1 MSKIAI
7 IGSGMAGFG
16 AAYRLHETKVPAVMY
31 EKKNHYGG
39 HTASHRFDSGFTLD
53 EGPHISF
60 TKNQHVKDL
69 LANNV
74 RGEYF
79 ESKAYVNNYWQGRW
93 IRHPAQCNLFGL
105 PTDLVVSIIE
115 DFIKVRGE
123 SAESIRN
130 YQDWLYTCFG
140 KTFADTFPANYTVKY
155 HTTTA
160 DNMSTDWVAP
170 RIYRPELSEVLQG
183 ALSPS
188 PPNVHYITE
197 FRYPKHGG
205 FAAYLAE
212 FSRQMEL
219 RLEHELSELDP
230 REKTLRFAN
239 GKIESYDH
247 LISSMP
253 LTELIPRI
261 KGVPANVLAAAGKLA
276 CTEGLIITLGIDRAD
291 LTDAHWTYFYDLDF
305 TITRLST
312 PHMQSPNNVP
322 PGCGAFQIEVY
333 FSKKYRPLERPAQ
346 EYVER
351 VKGDLLRCG
360 LLRDTDQVIFE
371 NVLHIPYAQVIFDLE
386 RADAL
391 KIVHAYLDELGIAYC
406 GRYGLWEYIWT
417 DESFVSG
424 EKAAQQIIDRL

>member
-7 IGSGMAGFG
+7 IGSGMAGLG
-16 AAYRLHETKVPAVMY
+16 AAHRLHEAKVPAVLY

-39 HTASHRFDSGFTLD
+39 HTASHTFPSGFTLD

-60 TKNQHVKDL
+60 TKHEHVKQL

-74 RGEYF
+74 AGKYF
-79 ESKAYVNNYWQGRW
+79 ESKAYVNNYWEGYW
-93 IRHPAQCNLFGL
+93 IRHPAQCNLYGL
-105 PTDLVVSIIE
+105 PTDLVVKSLE
-115 DFIKVRGE
+115 EFIKVRGE
-123 SAESIRN
+123 PTPQIVT
-130 YQDWLYTCFG
+130 YQDWLYASFG
-140 KTFADTFPANYTVKY
+140 KTFADTFPMKYTVKY

-170 RIYRPELSEVLQG
+170 RVYRPELTEVLQG
-183 ALSPS
+183 AVSPS

-205 FAAYLAE
+205 FAAYLTE
-212 FSRQMEL
+212 FSKQVDL
-219 RLEHELSELDP
+219 RLERDLTELDP
-230 REKTLRFAN
+230 KERTLRFTN
-239 GKIESYDH
+239 GEVAHYDH

-261 KGVPANVLAAAGKLA
+261 KGVPAEVLAAAGKLA

-291 LTDAHWTYFYDLDF
+291 LTDAHWTYFYDLDY

-333 FSKKYRPLERPAQ
+333 FSKKYRPLTRPAQ
-346 EYVER
+346 DYVEI
-351 VKGDLLRCG
+351 VKNDLRRCG
-360 LLRDTDQVIFE
+360 LLKDTDKVIFE
-371 NVLHIPYAQVIFDLE
+371 NLLHIPYAQVIFDLE

-391 KIVHAYLDELGIAYC
+391 RIVHAYLNELGIAYC
-406 GRYGLWEYIWT
+406 GRYGRWEYIWT
-417 DESFVSG
+417 DESFISG
-424 EKAAQQIIDRL
+424 ENAAQHILDRL